1 MTWPA
6 ESVTGGLTLLM
17 MKKKPS
23 VRTTEGTFR
32 KNRVLEM
39 SFDYFV
45 DVQIMPICFRLWQC
59 QNLSLHL
66 KLPFFFR

>member
-23 VRTTEGTFR
+23 VRITEGTFR

-39 SFDYFV
+39 SFGYLV
-45 DVQIMPICFRLWQC
+45 DVQIMFQIMTMSKFV
-59 QNLSLHL
+59 SLY
-66 KLPFFFR
+66 KITVFSR

>member
-23 VRTTEGTFR
+23 VRTTEGIFR

-45 DVQIMPICFRLWQC
+45 DVQIMPICFRL
-59 QNLSLHL
+59 
-66 KLPFFFR
+66 

>member
-6 ESVTGGLTLLM
+6 ESVTGGLTLPM

-23 VRTTEGTFR
+23 VRTTEGIFR

-39 SFDYFV
+39 SFD
-45 DVQIMPICFRLWQC
+45 
-59 QNLSLHL
+59 
-66 KLPFFFR
+66 

>member
-6 ESVTGGLTLLM
+6 ESVTGGLTLLT

-23 VRTTEGTFR
+23 LQITKGTFR

-45 DVQIMPICFRLWQC
+45 DVQIMPICFRL
-59 QNLSLHL
+59 
-66 KLPFFFR
+66 